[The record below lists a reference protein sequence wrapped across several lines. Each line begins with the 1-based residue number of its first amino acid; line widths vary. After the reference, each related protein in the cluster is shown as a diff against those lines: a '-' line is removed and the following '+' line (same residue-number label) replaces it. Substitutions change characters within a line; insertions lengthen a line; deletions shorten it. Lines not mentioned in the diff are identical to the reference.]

1 LAPIAKLTD
10 ALNRVRT
17 GDENRVSAPAVCG
30 KAFFSIRNGKY
41 SAALE
46 LLLSIEQEEGKFH
59 SFPFIRLSAHIDGQ
73 HLIVILKMV
82 CYAHLHII
90 KTTMDLVTIGQ

>member
-1 LAPIAKLTD
+1 MAPVAKLTD

-17 GDENRVSAPAVCG
+17 GEGNPVSAPGVCG
-30 KAFFSIRNGKY
+30 KAFFSMRNGKY

-46 LLLSIEQEEGKFH
+46 LLLSIDQEEGKFYSY
-59 SFPFIRLSAHIDGQ
+59 SFICLYIDVDGQ

-90 KTTMDLVTIGQ
+90 KTTMDLVPIGQ